1 MSNTNNVLKRLLIW
15 MSGAPSDE
23 QETTIAVQNT
33 RLVTEDVEPT
43 VYSEDMMQWQPP
55 LADETDLIEL
65 PWEVVLPETVAQNAL
80 SESSAEAAAH
90 DEPLWEA
97 VLPTDASED
106 IRADAAVEAAAH
118 HEPLWEAVLPTD
130 ASEDIRTDAA
140 VEAAAYDEPL
150 WEAVLPTDTS
160 EDIRTDAD
168 VEAVVHDES
177 LWEPLLT
184 EPDIELAAEG
194 AALEE
199 DALWEPLLSE
209 PDIELAA
216 EGAMLQEDALWE
228 PLLVEPVV
236 AVALAEIVSDAQPTP
251 PPADDKLL
259 AQYWLFGEHTS
270 PRTAIYLE
278 LARPALLAG
287 LPTFGFHTTE
297 AQRAREVIIIGDETD
312 VSAETET
319 LLRNAGCAVQ
329 RIHGPAAQLAT
340 ALNALLPTRI

>member
-33 RLVTEDVEPT
+33 RLVTEDVEPS
-43 VYSEDMMQWQPP
+43 VYNEDMMQWQPP

-106 IRADAAVEAAAH
+106 IRADAAVEA
-118 HEPLWEAVLPTD
+118 
-130 ASEDIRTDAA
+130 
-140 VEAAAYDEPL
+140 
-150 WEAVLPTDTS
+150 
-160 EDIRTDAD
+160 
-168 VEAVVHDES
+168 VVHDES

-184 EPDIELAAEG
+184 EPDIELAV
-194 AALEE
+194 
-199 DALWEPLLSE
+199 
-209 PDIELAA
+209 
-216 EGAMLQEDALWE
+216 EGAMLEEDALWE
-228 PLLVEPVV
+228 PLLVEPVA